1 MHSTYQITGNDL
13 ARAFAGIAQTVNK
26 PAVKARDN
34 TRQQRVMQMAWKLY
48 RAKQAENL
56 KEAEYAKANLPANR
70 FEKWLKNQTGF
81 NAKLFGHALR
91 DAYQSVF
98 IEENAHLF
106 TVTSDESRFIGSD
119 SRWR

>member
-13 ARAFAGIAQTVNK
+13 ARALTGLTK

-34 TRQQRVMQMAWKLY
+34 TRQKRVMQMAWKLY

-56 KEAEYAKANLPANR
+56 KEAEYAKANLSVDR

-81 NAKLFGHALR
+81 NAKLFGHALS
-91 DAYQSVF
+91 DAHRSIF
-98 IEENAHLF
+98 LEDNAHLF

>member
-13 ARAFAGIAQTVNK
+13 ARALTGLTK
-26 PAVKARDN
+26 PAPKARDN
-34 TRQQRVMQMAWKLY
+34 TRQKRVMQMAWKLY

-56 KEAEYAKANLPANR
+56 KEAEYAKANLPADR

-81 NAKLFGHALR
+81 NAKLFGHALS
-91 DAYQSVF
+91 DAYASVAR
-98 IEENAHLF
+98 EDNAHLF

-119 SRWR
+119 RRWR